1 MNKKLE
7 VRISLSHLGAGVA
20 IKGVS
25 SFVLI
30 SLQVMPK
37 EMFGWNFSP

>member
-7 VRISLSHLGAGVA
+7 VRISLPLLGVVIA
-20 IKGVS
+20 IKGIF

-30 SLQVMPK
+30 SFKIMAK
-37 EMFGWNFSP
+37 KMFGWNFL